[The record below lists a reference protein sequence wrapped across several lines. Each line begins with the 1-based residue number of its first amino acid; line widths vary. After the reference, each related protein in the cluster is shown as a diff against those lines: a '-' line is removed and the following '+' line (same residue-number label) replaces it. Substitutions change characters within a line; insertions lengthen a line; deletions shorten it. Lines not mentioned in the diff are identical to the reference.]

1 VSKDRLA
8 ALSKSL
14 ANVTEKTIDDLMVPE
29 DLDDSS
35 LLVPIE
41 VSDEAVFGEVYDG
54 HEELVER
61 LGAKGVAEAV
71 IAAAK
76 LFEKNQ
82 INFKAAERPIAMTV
96 KDWKGVPGDET
107 DDDDE
112 DEAEDEDE
120 DAEDDDGE
128 EGEEEDG
135 EEDEEAEDDEP
146 AAKKAKKA

>member
-1 VSKDRLA
+1 MG
-8 ALSKSL
+8 
-14 ANVTEKTIDDLMVPE
+14 MVPE
-29 DLDDSS
+29 DLADSS

-54 HEELVER
+54 HEELVEK
-61 LGAKGVAEAV
+61 LGAKAVAEAV

-82 INFKAAERPIAMTV
+82 INFKEAERPIAMTV

-120 DAEDDDGE
+120 DAEDGDNDDGE

-135 EEDEEAEDDEP
+135 EED
-146 AAKKAKKA
+146 